1 LLLEK
6 EMAWNL
12 INVAAYIVPWISG
25 IDSFKKKKKRGFAES
40 HDFNSMVAA
49 R

>member
-25 IDSFKKKKKRGFAES
+25 IDSFLKEKKNKKGLW
-40 HDFNSMVAA
+40 NLMI
-49 R
+49 